1 MFVMYGY
8 VISMNLAPLAYTIV
22 SLVYTLYINQ
32 SVFSFNDCH
41 ELIKW

>member
-1 MFVMYGY
+1 M
-8 VISMNLAPLAYTIV
+8 VISMNLAPLVYTIV

-32 SVFSFNDCH
+32 SVFSFNDRQ